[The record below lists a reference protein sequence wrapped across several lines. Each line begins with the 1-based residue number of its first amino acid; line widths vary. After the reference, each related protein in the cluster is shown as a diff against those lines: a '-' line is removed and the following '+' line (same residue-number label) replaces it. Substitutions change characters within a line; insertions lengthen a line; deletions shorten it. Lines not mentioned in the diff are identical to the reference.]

1 MAKKD
6 RLGDRFQKDVQ
17 DAMHDLMDNRRVCM
31 PVRLYDPKS
40 ARGKYL
46 PEQPA
51 DFIVSSKTGAHM
63 IEVKASEVHD
73 SLRSCLDMV
82 ETHQAAALRV
92 WKMVGQPS
100 WVLFYSQPKFTLELW
115 DGEVAGQSRATGKK
129 LPKEGKEGGPLVVR
143 RDTLTDLLFNLFTK

>member
-6 RLGDRFQKDVQ
+6 KLGDRFQKDVQ
-17 DAMHDLMDNRRVCM
+17 DAMHDLMDNHRVCM
-31 PVRLYDPKS
+31 PVRLYDTKS

-51 DFIVSSKTGAHM
+51 DFIAASMTGGHL

-73 SLRSCLDMV
+73 SLRTCLDMV

-92 WKMVGQPS
+92 WRMMGQPS
-100 WVLFYSQPKFTLELW
+100 WVLFYSQPQFTLELW
-115 DGEVAGQSRATGKK
+115 DGEVAGRCRATGDK
-129 LPKEGKEGGPLVVR
+129 LPKEGEEGGPLVVR
-143 RDTLTDLLFNLFTK
+143 RDTLKDLLFNLFSK